1 MEKYKKYLTKNNII
15 IGVVVLVVIIGGW
28 YFISNRKTDV
38 LKGDAVTATFKGYDG
53 NGTMTVSSTK
63 SDKLMTDALVKKVGM
78 SDSLKNRII
87 LYSSGNLLSEENLS
101 YYVEQRGTSM
111 TDKEKQQVA
120 QLETFDR
127 EITLTKLVNG
137 KEYSSVSGLSNGDK
151 VEFSINVTDD
161 KDNPIKNSTKTI
173 KVKGLKKATEYD
185 AQKLLKHVTF
195 KVSGLNGAGGVYG
208 NDSVKLDSYLKNKF
222 GNVKPELKINSSTKY
237 KNGDQVTV
245 NVKNW
250 INRLGDKSDKNKF
263 TNVKNTK
270 VKIDGL
276 TDVSNV
282 DSSDL
287 VKQVTDLVATKE
299 GNLTKATFYHAY
311 LSYVSA
317 DKYNLEVYYTIDA
330 SDLTGIFVAMSNA
343 KGTQYF
349 TVFNKS
355 VKIADGKL
363 VLDTSHGAADTVEIS
378 NGISA
383 TDSDPSKGGNGLVVL
398 K

>member
-28 YFISNRKTDV
+28 YFINNRKTDV

-87 LYSSGNLLSEENLS
+87 LYSGGDILSEENLE

-111 TDKEKQQVA
+111 TDEEKQQVA

-151 VEFSINVTDD
+151 VEFSVNVTDD
-161 KDNPIKNSTKTI
+161 KANPIKNSTKTI

-208 NDSVKLDSYLKNKF
+208 NDSVKLDSYLK
-222 GNVKPELKINSSTKY
+222 IN
-237 KNGDQVTV
+237 
-245 NVKNW
+245 
-250 INRLGDKSDKNKF
+250 
-263 TNVKNTK
+263 
-270 VKIDGL
+270 
-276 TDVSNV
+276 
-282 DSSDL
+282 L
-287 VKQVTDLVATKE
+287 V
-299 GNLTKATFYHAY
+299 
-311 LSYVSA
+311 
-317 DKYNLEVYYTIDA
+317 
-330 SDLTGIFVAMSNA
+330 M
-343 KGTQYF
+343 
-349 TVFNKS
+349 
-355 VKIADGKL
+355 
-363 VLDTSHGAADTVEIS
+363 
-378 NGISA
+378 
-383 TDSDPSKGGNGLVVL
+383 
-398 K
+398 

>member
-250 INRLGDKSDKNKF
+250 INRLEDKSDKNKF

-311 LSYVSA
+311 LSYVSGG
-317 DKYNLEVYYTIDA
+317 KYYLEVYYTIDA
-330 SDLTGIFVAMSNA
+330 SDLTGIFAAINNA
-343 KGTQYF
+343 KGTQYLS
-349 TVFNKS
+349 VFS
-355 VKIADGKL
+355 EYVKITDGKL
-363 VLDTSHGAADTVEIS
+363 VLDTSNGAADTVELS
-378 NGISA
+378 NNLSA
-383 TDSDPSKGGNGLVVL
+383 VAEDPSKGDSGLVVL